1 MTLSYSQTRRSKWP
15 RVKEIKQVEEML
27 AQRPAWDEC
36 QWCPVVL
43 WFDFRRLG
51 AETCW
56 DYWFWMWAQRS
67 PVFFRTSRE
76 DLEQTGL
83 AQRKEEAPNFKSW
96 SHGRVLTGRTP
107 YMFVDWREELRG
119 ERKLKRRER
128 HFWQPWE
135 KQVPFI
141 YYLRREEKDGKPCS
155 IWKVEIREIE
165 GDTFR

>member
-56 DYWFWMWAQRS
+56 DYWFWIWAQRS

-119 ERKLKRRER
+119 ERKLK
-128 HFWQPWE
+128 
-135 KQVPFI
+135 
-141 YYLRREEKDGKPCS
+141 
-155 IWKVEIREIE
+155 IR
-165 GDTFR
+165 DTFDNLERNRYLLSTTSGGKKRMENHAAFGRWK